1 MLLWWGPQSSH
12 PRMLHGSCKSK
23 FMGEIS
29 MHIGMSV
36 NLDGGGGEE
45 EKERERE

>member
-1 MLLWWGPQSSH
+1 MLLSGPQSSH
-12 PRMLHGSCKSK
+12 RRMLHGSCKSK

-29 MHIGMSV
+29 MHIGVSV

-45 EKERERE
+45 EKERERD